1 MVRLNV
7 AKYEAVDAK
16 DNFERRIFSL
26 SEPCTS
32 GADLIIVVTAVM
44 VASTGR
50 VTLARF
56 VVVETFITPGN
67 RRAQLYYLSRLLH
80 NIQNPIRISKTS
92 LRCLVSLHFAIPFHM
107 QYSNV
112 PVVKRLPI

>member
-1 MVRLNV
+1 M
-7 AKYEAVDAK
+7 
-16 DNFERRIFSL
+16 

-67 RRAQLYYLSRLLH
+67 RRAQLYFLVSRLLH
-80 NIQNPIRISKTS
+80 NEQNPIRISKTS

-107 QYSNV
+107 QYV
-112 PVVKRLPI
+112 QLCTGKAFTDLVH

>member
-1 MVRLNV
+1 M
-7 AKYEAVDAK
+7 
-16 DNFERRIFSL
+16 

-80 NIQNPIRISKTS
+80 NKQNQNQQNFTTTLPCFSALRDSISYA
-92 LRCLVSLHFAIPFHM
+92 V
-107 QYSNV
+107 Q
-112 PVVKRLPI
+112 

>member
-1 MVRLNV
+1 M
-7 AKYEAVDAK
+7 
-16 DNFERRIFSL
+16 

-67 RRAQLYYLSRLLH
+67 RRAQLD
-80 NIQNPIRISKTS
+80 
-92 LRCLVSLHFAIPFHM
+92 
-107 QYSNV
+107 
-112 PVVKRLPI
+112 

>member
-1 MVRLNV
+1 M
-7 AKYEAVDAK
+7 
-16 DNFERRIFSL
+16 

-44 VASTGR
+44 VASTGG

-67 RRAQLYYLSRLLH
+67 RRAQLCYLSRLLH
-80 NIQNPIRISKTS
+80 NKQNPNGISKTS
-92 LRCLVSLHFAIPFHM
+92 LPCFSALRDSISYAV
-107 QYSNV
+107 Q
-112 PVVKRLPI
+112 